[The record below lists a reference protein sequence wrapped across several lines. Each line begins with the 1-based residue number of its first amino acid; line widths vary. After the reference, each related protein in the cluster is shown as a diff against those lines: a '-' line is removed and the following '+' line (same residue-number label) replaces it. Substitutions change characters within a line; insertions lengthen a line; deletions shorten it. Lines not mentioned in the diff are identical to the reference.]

1 MITLELLA
9 AQIREVLVREN
20 SPVSRE
26 QVAGL
31 LKSALRDQ
39 SFITSQFVNDVGQRK
54 VMYEDPNLGFC
65 IVAHEYH
72 GAKSS
77 GPHDHGPSWAI
88 YGQAAGETLM
98 RDYAPVAPGLV
109 REERS
114 YLMRP
119 GDVHVYNEGVV
130 HSPSR
135 VDSTRLIRI
144 EGMNLAGVVRSECK
158 VVED

>member
-1 MITLELLA
+1 MTLELLS

-20 SPVSRE
+20 SPASRE

-31 LKSALRDQ
+31 LKSALSDQ
-39 SFITSQFVNDVGQRK
+39 EFIASQFLSEVGQRK
-54 VMYEDPNLGFC
+54 VLYEDPTLGFC
-65 IVAHEYH
+65 IVAHEYN
-72 GAKSS
+72 GAKNS

-98 RDYAPVAPGLV
+98 RDYTPVAPGQV
-109 REERS
+109 REARS

-119 GDVHVYNEGVV
+119 GDVHVYNEGAV

-135 VDSTRLIRI
+135 VMSTRLIRI
-144 EGMNLAGVVRSECK
+144 EGMNLAGVVRAECK
-158 VVED
+158 VVEGP